1 MTQRIVLTPGEPAG
15 IGPELILSLADADFR
30 DELVAVA
37 DPELLREYMR
47 ILGRNEIELIA

>member
-37 DPELLREYMR
+37 DPELYVSTWES
-47 ILGRNEIELIA
+47 